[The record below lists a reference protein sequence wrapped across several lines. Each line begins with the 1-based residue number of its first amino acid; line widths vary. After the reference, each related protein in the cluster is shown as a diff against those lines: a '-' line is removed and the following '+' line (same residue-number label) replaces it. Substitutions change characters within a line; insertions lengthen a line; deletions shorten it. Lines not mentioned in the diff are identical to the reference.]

1 MFAAGVA
8 GAHPGQLIAGSTFV
22 LLGFILTH
30 EGVGGRLVG
39 LLRRIRWL
47 LLSLLILYGWFTP
60 GTPVLSVFGGYSPT
74 WQGLAEGGARSLALV
89 LMVAAVHLLLGV
101 TSRDQL
107 LAAVNRLTRPLARIG
122 IPHERLAARMVL
134 TLHAV
139 PEVQDLVRE
148 AVRAGRTRGRIA
160 SRIAGTTAG
169 AFSAV
174 LGHAERQPTGW
185 ISAPAG
191 QPAPLYQWLYPLLM
205 AGLFWQLA

>member
-1 MFAAGVA
+1 VA
-8 GAHPGQLIAGSTFV
+8 GAHPGQLIAGSTII
-22 LLGFILTH
+22 LLGFVLARK
-30 EGVGGRLVG
+30 GLGGPLGR

-60 GTPVLSVFGGYSPT
+60 GTPVLSVLGNYSPT

-101 TSRDQL
+101 TSRAQL

-139 PEVQDLVRE
+139 PQVQDLVRE
-148 AVRAGRTRGRIA
+148 AIRAGRAREGVVK
-160 SRIAGTTAG
+160 RIAGTTAG
-169 AFSAV
+169 AFSTV
-174 LGHAERQPTGW
+174 LDHADHQATGW